1 MQPYL
6 IGFCVLVHAGN
17 HYEVL
22 VRNFSLW
29 DEVISKLGINNNA

>member
-6 IGFCVLVHAGN
+6 IGFCTCVLVHAN

-29 DEVISKLGINNNA
+29 DEVISKLGIN

>member
-6 IGFCVLVHAGN
+6 IGFCVLVHAN

-22 VRNFSLW
+22 VRNFNLW
-29 DEVISKLGINNNA
+29 DEVISKLGINNSA